1 MNEFSLNLPNYGITR
16 FYVIGFVNL
25 INNADLKIKNNG
37 IEISS
42 KTLSIRDLF
51 TDAFGKVTA
60 SLQDYLEQSRSKQK
74 IEIPASGNDGKIFDK
89 IKSDMGLAKG
99 SSFSDLFEVYRSH
112 LTKISDTEFMQE
124 MNGTGVYSAPSIFKP
139 ELYSLTRGPFFDGRR
154 DSSLAGCDEK
164 TLPLGGFLVR
174 LGGYVVSRAGS
185 AIIRGSKP
193 PKYLKILVLPSS
205 TSFTNWDFESVIRNV
220 RRERLPGPHPEEGLI
235 IWLAL
240 KLPEGIPDLIV
251 VAMSD
256 PAGMNPARIESQIY
270 VPFNE
275 YRLRA
280 ENFLGLIKEREY
292 TERLKSL
299 IVEASK
305 EEHSTL
311 PYKVIKRLFN
321 ASQGDPAAVQEL
333 RLSISKIIV
342 DSQSQESQKSS
353 PDFEFSKHMLPI
365 VGRLRS

>member
-1 MNEFSLNLPNYGITR
+1 M
-16 FYVIGFVNL
+16 
-25 INNADLKIKNNG
+25 
-37 IEISS
+37 
-42 KTLSIRDLF
+42 
-51 TDAFGKVTA
+51 
-60 SLQDYLEQSRSKQK
+60 
-74 IEIPASGNDGKIFDK
+74 
-89 IKSDMGLAKG
+89 
-99 SSFSDLFEVYRSH
+99 
-112 LTKISDTEFMQE
+112 
-124 MNGTGVYSAPSIFKP
+124 
-139 ELYSLTRGPFFDGRR
+139 
-154 DSSLAGCDEK
+154 
-164 TLPLGGFLVR
+164 LVAR
-174 LGGYVVSRAGS
+174 
-185 AIIRGSKP
+185 
-193 PKYLKILVLPSS
+193 
-205 TSFTNWDFESVIRNV
+205 
-220 RRERLPGPHPEEGLI
+220 PHPEEGLI